1 MKPESPSSTESHRR
15 EKAYE
20 NILNPLAQ
28 QKLSWDI
35 HPLVE
40 RPAALEGK
48 TVYVINQRWGGTRAH
63 EPLLLAVKKWLE
75 DRIPGLNVVY
85 KVKLGSYPVDDPDLW
100 EEVGQKA
107 AAAIIGVP
115 H

>member
-1 MKPESPSSTESHRR
+1 MKSANPSTPKTASK
-15 EKAYE
+15 EKVYK
-20 NILNPLAQ
+20 NVLNPMSQ
-28 QKLSWDI
+28 QKLTWDI
-35 HPLVE
+35 IPLVE

-63 EPLLLAVKKWLE
+63 EPLLLAVKHWLE
-75 DRIPGLNVVY
+75 NNIPGIHVVY
-85 KVKLGSYPVDDPDLW
+85 KVKLGSYAYNDIALW
-100 EEVGQKA
+100 QEVGEKA